1 MKELGKNISV
11 SASRMEKG
19 LSNKG
24 NRVYF
29 KNGKNVKMPGL
40 RIGRENGL

>member
-1 MKELGKNISV
+1 
-11 SASRMEKG
+11 MEKG

-24 NRVYF
+24 NRVYL

-40 RIGRENGL
+40 WRGGRMVYDWAGEESWT

>member
-1 MKELGKNISV
+1 
-11 SASRMEKG
+11 MEKG

-40 RIGRENGL
+40 WIEENGL